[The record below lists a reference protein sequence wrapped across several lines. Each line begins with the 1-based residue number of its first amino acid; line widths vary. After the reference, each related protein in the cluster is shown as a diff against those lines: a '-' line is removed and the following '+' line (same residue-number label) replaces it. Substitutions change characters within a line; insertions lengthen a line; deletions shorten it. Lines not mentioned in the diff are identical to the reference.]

1 MRFLH
6 TSDWHLGQNLH
17 QFDRHYEHQTF
28 LDWLLTTLVDE
39 AVDALLIAGD
49 VFDTTN
55 PSSQAQNLLYRF
67 LAEAKQRLP
76 SLQVVITAGNH
87 DSPARL
93 EAPIPLLSPFA
104 VHVVGQVRW
113 HKNEGHENAEIQLA
127 DLVIPL
133 RDHSGEIAA
142 WCIAIPFLR
151 PADVAALSTLN
162 TNSDNAADAYQQ
174 GVAALY
180 AAAVAYVEAR
190 RTPTQAIIALG
201 HCQVRGGQVSEQ
213 SERQLV
219 IWGAEALPSS
229 IFPPALTYIAL
240 GHLHLAQRV
249 GGQEHCR
256 YSGSP
261 LPLSFAE
268 IHYPHQVVCVDVAGA
283 AIEQIRSIAV
293 PRPVALWRVPEKPA
307 PLPEVI
313 KALNALDTATLALD
327 QIENP
332 AKYPYLLASV
342 KLDQPEPTLRAE
354 IEAALADKPVRL
366 ARIET
371 TYTLNANTST
381 TTPALSSLDDLQ
393 QLAPASFFARL
404 YERRFNSEL
413 PEELAAAFAELLNA
427 PAE

>member
-113 HKNEGHENAEIQLA
+113 HKNEDHENAETQLA

-180 AAAVAYVEAR
+180 AAAVAYVETL
-190 RTPTQAIIALG
+190 RTPEQAIIALG

-219 IWGAEALPSS
+219 IGGAEALPSS

-268 IHYPHQVVCVDVAGA
+268 IHYPHQVLCVDVVGA
-283 AIEQIRSIAV
+283 DIAQIRSLAV

-313 KALNALDTATLALD
+313 KALNALDTATLAID

-332 AKYPYLLASV
+332 ATHPYLLASV

-354 IEAALADKPVRL
+354 IEAAIADKPVRL